1 MTKRTCVVLLLGIN
15 FLLLATL
22 IIVSGRPPAAYA
34 QGAPLASNFVMVSGS
49 ILSNHDVL
57 YMIDLANRDL
67 HVFEVDR
74 STRRIFHRD
83 ARDLLR
89 DFRGGR

>member
-1 MTKRTCVVLLLGIN
+1 MTKRAGLLLLLGVN
-15 FLLLATL
+15 LVLLTTL
-22 IIVSGRPPAAYA
+22 IIVSGRPSAAYA

-49 ILSNHDVL
+49 ILQSHDVL

-67 HVFEVDR
+67 HVFEMDR
-74 STRRIFHRD
+74 STKRIFHRD

>member
-1 MTKRTCVVLLLGIN
+1 MTRRAYVLLLLGLN
-15 FLLLATL
+15 LLLLTTL
-22 IIVSGRPPAAYA
+22 IIVSGRPSAAYA
-34 QGAPLASNFVMVSGS
+34 QGAPLASNYLMVSGS
-49 ILSNHDVL
+49 ILQNHDVL